1 MNSPRSTAHPSV
13 SGEPFA
19 RSWPWWR
26 RWWYAAKPGSWPKL
40 LVPMLLGQALGARE
54 VATPSVAALLGG
66 GVMTIA
72 LLCFIVFANDAGDVE
87 VDRIKRRMFPQ
98 GCSPKTVP
106 DGVLTRR
113 ALVLGGASAGLAAL
127 ALAWGLA
134 VALERPLLPAWML
147 ASLGLLLAYT
157 APPLRLYYRGGGEL
171 LEMVGVGA
179 VLPALHAYLQAGHI
193 GGALPW
199 VLPGWVCMALASAV
213 ASGLSDEVSDRAGGK
228 TTAVTLWGNAVGRR
242 IVERSVMASGM
253 YWAALAAIRPSEF
266 PWWLSASLVVI
277 VWSAGRR
284 LRRLSAGA
292 LTNAFAEQGR
302 YKATLHLGIWAV
314 GLLLGLGLWLGP
326 HGGGAG

>member
-1 MNSPRSTAHPSV
+1 M
-13 SGEPFA
+13 
-19 RSWPWWR
+19 
-26 RWWYAAKPGSWPKL
+26 
-40 LVPMLLGQALGARE
+40 
-54 VATPSVAALLGG
+54 
-66 GVMTIA
+66 
-72 LLCFIVFANDAGDVE
+72 FANDAGDVE

-134 VALERPLLPAWML
+134 VALERPLLPGWML

-157 APPLRLYYRGGGEL
+157 APPLRLNYRGGGEL

-242 IVERSVMASGM
+242 IVERSVMASG
-253 YWAALAAIRPSEF
+253 
-266 PWWLSASLVVI
+266 
-277 VWSAGRR
+277 R
-284 LRRLSAGA
+284 LPRA
-292 LTNAFAEQGR
+292 
-302 YKATLHLGIWAV
+302 W
-314 GLLLGLGLWLGP
+314 P
-326 HGGGAG
+326 HQS